1 MAHPRLDTEQLSPDF
16 DDEDDEDSEDGLLS
30 QFDFDAPHWQVL
42 RRLLMPTPTFTTL
55 AVCGFLGLTTVT
67 VSAFLGFV
75 LHPVFNAVAMVVFF
89 SMYLLG
95 FLGLLIVITRRRFSR
110 ASRAASFLCWVE
122 QPQPIGSAVNLRSSS
137 LGLESHRIR
146 GTGGVV
152 VMRW

>member
-1 MAHPRLDTEQLSPDF
+1 MSHPRLDTEQLSPGFDGN
-16 DDEDDEDSEDGLLS
+16 DDEDDGGVLDC
-30 QFDFDAPHWQVL
+30 FDFDAAHWQIL
-42 RRLLMPTPTFTTL
+42 RQLLMPTPTFTTL

-89 SMYLLG
+89 SMYPLG

-146 GTGGVV
+146 RTGGVV